1 MIVNEPI
8 YKTLIPKDCSGDTNK
23 HFYSF
28 DSQQDIINR
37 LLMNGTYTEGG
48 IDLSYGKV
56 YGIWYHWKDGIK
68 VYYKSLSEI
77 GFDEIGIRNLSIYG
91 GNN

>member
-1 MIVNEPI
+1 M
-8 YKTLIPKDCSGDTNK
+8 IPKDCSGDTNK

-37 LLMNGTYTEGG
+37 LLMNGIYMEGG

-56 YGIWYHWKDGIK
+56 YGIWYQWEDGIK
-68 VYYKSLSEI
+68 GYHKSLSKT
-77 GFDEIGIRNLSIYG
+77 GFDEIGIRDLSVYG